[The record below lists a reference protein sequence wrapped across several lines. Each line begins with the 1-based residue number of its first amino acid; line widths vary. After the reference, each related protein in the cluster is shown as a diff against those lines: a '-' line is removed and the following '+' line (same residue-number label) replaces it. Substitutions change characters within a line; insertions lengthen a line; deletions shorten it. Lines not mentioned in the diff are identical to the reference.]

1 MQEFYSETENAAKND
16 GKPIIIVI
24 IIIMIRIHLDQ
35 RQNDHDV
42 DHF

>member
-1 MQEFYSETENAAKND
+1 MQGFYSDTENAVKND
-16 GKPIIIVI
+16 GKPM